1 MTIILA
7 SLIGVFAGLR
17 SLTAPAAVSWAAYL
31 GWLKLDGLLALF
43 GHTVS
48 VVVFTVLAVAELV
61 ADKLPKT
68 PARTA
73 PLGLGA
79 RIVTGAMSGAAVAVA
94 GHQAAIL
101 GAVLGAVGGV
111 VGALGGYQART
122 RSVKAL
128 GIRDLVVALVE
139 DAVAIAGSLLVVS
152 HL

>member
-7 SLIGVFAGLR
+7 FLIGVFAGLR
-17 SLTAPAAVSWAAYL
+17 SLTAPAAVAWAAYF
-31 GWLKLDGLLALF
+31 GWLKLDGPLGLF
-43 GHTVS
+43 GHTAS
-48 VVVFTVLAVAELV
+48 VAILSVLAVAELV

-94 GHQAAIL
+94 GNQAAIL
-101 GAVLGAVGGV
+101 GAVLGAAGGV
-111 VGALGGYQART
+111 VGAFAGYQVRT
-122 RSVKAL
+122 RLVKAL
-128 GIRDLVVALVE
+128 RIRDLVVALLE

-152 HL
+152 HA